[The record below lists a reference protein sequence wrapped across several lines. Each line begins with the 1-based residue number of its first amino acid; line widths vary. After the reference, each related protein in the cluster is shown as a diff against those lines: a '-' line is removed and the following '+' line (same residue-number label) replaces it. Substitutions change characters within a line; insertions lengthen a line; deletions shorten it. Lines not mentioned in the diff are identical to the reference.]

1 MGRAGKTVDCRE
13 QLEEARRTLHQS
25 IDRFPCNWGAWKAL
39 QVASGGADAPLAD
52 PTLPKHWMREFYL
65 ASLCLESRENEEG
78 LGRLQVSIRRQHFES
93 QGINSQS
100 QSLGAGK

>member
-1 MGRAGKTVDCRE
+1 M
-13 QLEEARRTLHQS
+13 EEARKTLHQS
-25 IDRFPCNWGAWKAL
+25 IDQFPCNWGAWKAL

-78 LGRLQVSIRRQHFES
+78 LSRLQVNLTTHNLYAAFQTVLITEWQDLRHALIM
-93 QGINSQS
+93 G
-100 QSLGAGK
+100 